1 MQLLAFDRETA
12 LKRFGSRH
20 VLKEAIRAFL
30 EESPKLTDRLEAHA
44 LAGDLEQMAAMGH
57 CLKGSL
63 AMLEARESVDAA
75 DEMRRWARQGNRVQA
90 MAAWSRLVG
99 AIGRLRQELR
109 QAG

>member
-1 MQLLAFDRETA
+1 MQLLAFDRDTA
-12 LKRFGSRH
+12 LKRFGSRE

-30 EESPKLTDRLEAHA
+30 EESPRLTDRLEMHA
-44 LAGDLEQMAAMGH
+44 LAGNLDEMAAMAH

-63 AMLEARESVDAA
+63 AMLEACQSVEAA
-75 DEMRRWARQGNRVQA
+75 EDLRRWARQGNRAEA

-99 AIGRLRQELR
+99 AIALLREELR